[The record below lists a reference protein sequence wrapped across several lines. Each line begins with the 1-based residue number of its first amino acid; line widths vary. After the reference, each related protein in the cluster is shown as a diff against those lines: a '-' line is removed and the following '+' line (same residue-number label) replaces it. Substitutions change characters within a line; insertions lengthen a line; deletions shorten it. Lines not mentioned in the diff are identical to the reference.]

1 MLKKL
6 KDYFPIG
13 TIGLFGTF
21 NNPLWIKAFPDSDE
35 LDLYFTMRYGEKT
48 AAEFMN
54 AFLDDSGAL
63 TVEGRQRL
71 AKVIYSIN
79 FKKWE
84 HLFKIYNAE
93 YNPLENTDFVE
104 TIKDINSNIKTVDTD
119 NIDNFSSSSVNASS
133 GSSEGSTSGSTLISS
148 TGSTETSSTGSTET
162 SSTGSTETS
171 STGSTDASST
181 GNNSISNSK
190 YGFDSVAA
198 VGDTESSGSNSDT
211 STSSL
216 ENESSTSANSSDS
229 TSTNSSDS
237 TSTTASDSTS
247 STSSN
252 TNSTTN
258 ASTSSEDSTITDNG
272 THDSEHRKHGNIG
285 VTSTVTL
292 MTEEKDFWK
301 WSFIDAVCLD
311 ICEIIALSIY
321 NY

>member
-133 GSSEGSTSGSTLISS
+133 GSSEGSTSGSTLI
-148 TGSTETSSTGSTET
+148 SSTGSTET